1 MSKNNGRRADSL
13 NEALKRREAA
23 QEQHVHNEGEPLALD
38 DSERVKVLSPGRL
51 VAKRF
56 FRNKLA
62 IVGLA
67 ILIFMFV
74 FTFLFPLF
82 YPYSQTQIFY
92 KYGTMNTNYASA
104 TERTDFVSYALGE
117 AVNVP
122 STVKNS
128 INSYIIQM
136 QDGGL
141 DELQVTDAEGTM
153 YTVNRLADTIYTLS
167 ADDLT
172 GVAVYSASSVVAE
185 YDSIHES
192 FVYTVEEE
200 TIVPD
205 DLDDE
210 PEPADEAEEAGEGE
224 AEAEDESAQ
233 AAAEQAAFEAA
244 AAEAVAAGQD
254 SFTSGGMSYSV
265 NMVIKNRYEITRE
278 SSALIGLGDFEP
290 EAGMAAAVEAAIAAG
305 SANISWEGTPYRI
318 AENNGTYFLC
328 TIGEP
333 TEALVASTLVFNSY
347 DTSVQFDDG
356 FKAEALLSAGSDG
369 RFEHDGQSYSLDFDG
384 ETGAIFDASH
394 NEIASLSTF
403 VVRRYSGQDTLS
415 IDFKDATQEVIE
427 AMEEAGET
435 KGSFVFPIQQT
446 DDESNPVYDE
456 EGNPVLV
463 DTEITVERKTNEY
476 VLSCDQT
483 TYLIDIYAG
492 PSAEHWFGTDG
503 DGMDILARMMY
514 GGRISLMIGF
524 VVVIL
529 ETIIGVIMGG
539 MAGFFGRWVDTLIM
553 RLVDIFYCIPTYP
566 ILIIMGAL
574 FDALKMDPYVRL
586 VWMMVALGVLG
597 WAGIARLVRGQILSL
612 REQEFMIAQE
622 ATGMRSSRRIFRH
635 LVPNVMPQLIVNA
648 TMSLGSIIIT
658 EATLSFLGLGVK
670 HPLATWGNM
679 INSVTGSSESMLKYT
694 YIWVPVGLLIC
705 LTVVAFNFVG
715 DGLRDAFDPKMK
727 Q

>member
-1 MSKNNGRRADSL
+1 MANNERRSDSL

-23 QEQHVHNEGEPLALD
+23 GEQHVYHEGEPLALD
-38 DSERVKVLSPGRL
+38 DTQRVKVLSPGRL
-51 VAKRF
+51 VTKRF

-74 FTFLFPLF
+74 FAFIFPLF
-82 YPYSQTQIFY
+82 YPYTQTQIFY
-92 KYGTMNTNYASA
+92 KYGTLNSNYASA
-104 TERTDFVSYALGE
+104 TERTEYVSYSLGDDIS
-117 AVNVP
+117 VSN
-122 STVKNS
+122 TVKNS
-128 INSYIIQM
+128 MNSYIRDM
-136 QDGGL
+136 NAEGL
-141 DELQVTDAEGTM
+141 DEMQVTDSEGTM
-153 YTVNRLADTIYTLS
+153 YTVSKLTDNIYTLA
-167 ADDLT
+167 ADDLVEVARYS
-172 GVAVYSASSVVAE
+172 GVTLIASYDKIHQAFTYTDAE
-185 YDSIHES
+185 AFAAEAADG
-192 FVYTVEEE
+192 EEE
-200 TIVPD
+200 
-205 DLDDE
+205 
-210 PEPADEAEEAGEGE
+210 PAADGE
-224 AEAEDESAQ
+224 ESAETEAVSAQQ
-233 AAAEQAAFEAA
+233 ANFEAA
-244 AAEAVAAGQD
+244 AAAAIEAGEET
-254 SFTSGGMSYSV
+254 FTSDGVTYSV
-265 NMVIKNRYEITRE
+265 EMAVKNKYNITRE
-278 SSALIGLGDFEP
+278 SSVLLGIDGFAP
-290 EAGMAAAVEAAIAAG
+290 DQGMTAAVEAAIENG
-305 SANISWEGTPYRI
+305 QTNISYNGESYRI
-318 AENNGTYFLC
+318 AESGGAYYLC

-333 TEALVASTLVFNSY
+333 TDALVSSTLVFDSY
-347 DTSVQFDDG
+347 DTSVQYSDE
-356 FKAEALLSAGSDG
+356 FKAEALLAAGRDG
-369 RFEHDGQSYSLDFDG
+369 EFEYDGQTYTVSFDG
-384 ETGAIFDASH
+384 ESGGISDASGS
-394 NEIASLSTF
+394 EIVSLGTF
-403 VVRRYSGQDTLS
+403 VVRRYSGQDTLP
-415 IDFKDATQEVIE
+415 IDFKEATQDVIAQME
-427 AMEEAGET
+427 ADGVT
-435 KGSFVFPIQQT
+435 KTTFVHAIPQT
-446 DDESNPVYDE
+446 DEESSPVYDE

-463 DTEITVERKTNEY
+463 DTEITVERKTSEY

-524 VVVIL
+524 VVVFL
-529 ETIIGVIMGG
+529 ETLIGVILGG
-539 MAGFFGRWVDTLIM
+539 LAGFFGRWVDTLIM

-586 VWMMVALGVLG
+586 VWMMAALGLLG

-612 REQEFMIAQE
+612 REQEFMIAEE
-622 ATGMRSSRRIFRH
+622 ATGIRSSRRIFRH

-648 TMSLGSIIIT
+648 TMSLGSVIIT

>member
-1 MSKNNGRRADSL
+1 MAKNERRSDSL
-13 NEALKRREAA
+13 NEALKHREASSA
-23 QEQHVHNEGEPLALD
+23 QHVHHEGEPLALD
-38 DSERVKVLSPGRL
+38 DTQRVKVLSPGRL

-74 FTFLFPLF
+74 FAFICPLF
-82 YPYSQTQIFY
+82 YPYTQTQIFY
-92 KYGTMNTNYASA
+92 KYGTMNANYASA
-104 TERTDFVSYALGE
+104 TERTEFVSYSLGDDIS
-117 AVNVP
+117 VP
-122 STVKNS
+122 NTVKNS
-128 INSYIIQM
+128 MNSYIRDM
-136 QDGGL
+136 NAEGL
-141 DELQVTDAEGTM
+141 TEMQVTDSEGTM
-153 YTVNRLADTIYTLS
+153 YTVTKLSDTIYTLS
-167 ADDLT
+167 ADDLVEVARYS
-172 GVAVYSASSVVAE
+172 GVTLIASYDKIHQSFTYTDTEAFAAE
-185 YDSIHES
+185 A
-192 FVYTVEEE
+192 
-200 TIVPD
+200 PD
-205 DLDDE
+205 G
-210 PEPADEAEEAGEGE
+210 EEAGD
-224 AEAEDESAQ
+224 AETNAVSAQ
-233 AAAEQAAFEAA
+233 QADFEAA
-244 AAEAVAAGQD
+244 AAAAVEAGEET
-254 SFTSGGMSYSV
+254 FTSDGVTYSV
-265 NMVIKNRYEITRE
+265 KMEIKNKYNITRE
-278 SSALIGLGDFEP
+278 SSVLLGIDGFEP
-290 EAGMAAAVEAAIAAG
+290 DQGLTAAVETAIANG
-305 SANISWEGTPYRI
+305 ESNVSYSGESYRI
-318 AENNGTYFLC
+318 AESNGAYYLC

-333 TEALVASTLVFNSY
+333 APALVSSTLVFNSY
-347 DTSVQFDDG
+347 DTAVQYSDE
-356 FKAEALLSAGSDG
+356 FKAEALLAAGNDG
-369 RFEHDGQSYSLDFDG
+369 EFEYDGQTYRVEFDG
-384 ETGAIFDASH
+384 DSGEIFDSTGS
-394 NEIASLSTF
+394 EIVSLGTF
-403 VVRRYSGQDTLS
+403 VVRRYSGQDTLPL
-415 IDFKDATQEVIE
+415 DFKEAAEEVITQME
-427 AMEEAGET
+427 ADGVT
-435 KGSFVFPIQQT
+435 KTTFVHAIPQT
-446 DDESNPVYDE
+446 DDESNVVYDE

-463 DTEITVERKTNEY
+463 DTEITVERKTSEY

-483 TYLIDIYAG
+483 TYLIDIYAS

-524 VVVIL
+524 VVVFL
-529 ETIIGVIMGG
+529 ETLIGVILGG
-539 MAGFFGRWVDTLIM
+539 LAGFFGRWVDTVIM

-586 VWMMVALGVLG
+586 VWMMVALGLLG

-612 REQEFMIAQE
+612 REQEFMIAEE
-622 ATGMRSSRRIFRH
+622 ATGIRSSRRIFKH

-648 TMSLGSIIIT
+648 TMSLGSVIIT

>member
-1 MSKNNGRRADSL
+1 MANNERRSDSL

-23 QEQHVHNEGEPLALD
+23 GEQHVYHEGEPLALD
-38 DSERVKVLSPGRL
+38 DTQRVKVLSPGRL
-51 VAKRF
+51 VTKRF

-74 FTFLFPLF
+74 FAFIFPLF
-82 YPYSQTQIFY
+82 YPYTQTQIFY
-92 KYGTMNTNYASA
+92 KYGTLNSNYASA
-104 TERTDFVSYALGE
+104 TERTEYVSYSLGDDIS
-117 AVNVP
+117 VSN
-122 STVKNS
+122 TVKNS
-128 INSYIIQM
+128 MNSYIRDM
-136 QDGGL
+136 NAEGL
-141 DELQVTDAEGTM
+141 DEMQVTDSEGTM
-153 YTVNRLADTIYTLS
+153 YTVSKLTDNIYTLA
-167 ADDLT
+167 ADDLVEVARYS
-172 GVAVYSASSVVAE
+172 GVTLIASYDKIHQAFTYTDAE
-185 YDSIHES
+185 AFAAEAADG
-192 FVYTVEEE
+192 EEE
-200 TIVPD
+200 
-205 DLDDE
+205 
-210 PEPADEAEEAGEGE
+210 PAADGE
-224 AEAEDESAQ
+224 ESAETEAVSAQQ
-233 AAAEQAAFEAA
+233 ANFEAA
-244 AAEAVAAGQD
+244 AAAAIEAGEET
-254 SFTSGGMSYSV
+254 FTSDGVTYSV
-265 NMVIKNRYEITRE
+265 EMAVKNKYNITRE
-278 SSALIGLGDFEP
+278 SSVLLGIDGFAP
-290 EAGMAAAVEAAIAAG
+290 DQGMTAAVEAAIENG
-305 SANISWEGTPYRI
+305 ETNISYNGESYRI
-318 AENNGTYFLC
+318 AESGGAYYLC

-333 TEALVASTLVFNSY
+333 TDALVSSTLVFDSY
-347 DTSVQFDDG
+347 DTSVQYSDE
-356 FKAEALLSAGSDG
+356 FKAEALLAAGRDG
-369 RFEHDGQSYSLDFDG
+369 EFEYDGQTYTVSFDG
-384 ETGAIFDASH
+384 ESGGISDAAG
-394 NEIASLSTF
+394 NEIVSLGTF
-403 VVRRYSGQDTLS
+403 VVRRYSGQDTLP
-415 IDFKDATQEVIE
+415 IDFKEATQDVIAQME
-427 AMEEAGET
+427 ADGVT
-435 KGSFVFPIQQT
+435 KTTFVHAIPQT
-446 DDESNPVYDE
+446 DEESSPVYDE

-463 DTEITVERKTNEY
+463 DTEITVERKTSEY

-524 VVVIL
+524 VVVFL
-529 ETIIGVIMGG
+529 ETLIGVILGG
-539 MAGFFGRWVDTLIM
+539 LAGFFGRWVDTLIM

-586 VWMMVALGVLG
+586 VWMMAALGLLG

-612 REQEFMIAQE
+612 REQEFMIAEE
-622 ATGMRSSRRIFRH
+622 ATGIRSSRRIFRH

-648 TMSLGSIIIT
+648 TMSLGSVIIT

>member
-1 MSKNNGRRADSL
+1 MAKNERRSDSL
-13 NEALKRREAA
+13 NEALKRREASNA
-23 QEQHVHNEGEPLALD
+23 QHVHHEGEPLALD
-38 DSERVKVLSPGRL
+38 DTQRVKVLSPGRL

-74 FTFLFPLF
+74 FAFICPLF
-82 YPYSQTQIFY
+82 YPYTQTQIFY
-92 KYGTMNTNYASA
+92 KYGTMNANYASA
-104 TERTDFVSYALGE
+104 TERTEFVSYSLGDDIS
-117 AVNVP
+117 VP
-122 STVKNS
+122 NTVKNS
-128 INSYIIQM
+128 MNSYIRDM
-136 QDGGL
+136 NAEGL
-141 DELQVTDAEGTM
+141 TEMQVTDSEGTM
-153 YTVNRLADTIYTLS
+153 YTVTKLSDTIYTLS
-167 ADDLT
+167 ADDLVEVARYS
-172 GVAVYSASSVVAE
+172 GVTLIASYDKIHQSFTYTDTEAFAAE
-185 YDSIHES
+185 A
-192 FVYTVEEE
+192 
-200 TIVPD
+200 PD
-205 DLDDE
+205 G
-210 PEPADEAEEAGEGE
+210 EEAGD
-224 AEAEDESAQ
+224 AETDAVSAQ
-233 AAAEQAAFEAA
+233 QADFEAA
-244 AAEAVAAGQD
+244 AAAAVEAGEET
-254 SFTSGGMSYSV
+254 FTSDGVTYSV
-265 NMVIKNRYEITRE
+265 KMEIKNKYNITRE
-278 SSALIGLGDFEP
+278 SSVLLGIDGFEP
-290 EAGMAAAVEAAIAAG
+290 DQGLTAAVETAIANG
-305 SANISWEGTPYRI
+305 ESNVSYSGESYRI
-318 AENNGTYFLC
+318 AESNGAYYLC

-333 TEALVASTLVFNSY
+333 APALVSSTLVFNSY
-347 DTSVQFDDG
+347 DTAVQYSDE
-356 FKAEALLSAGSDG
+356 FKAEALLAAGNDG
-369 RFEHDGQSYSLDFDG
+369 EFEYDGQTYRVEFDG
-384 ETGAIFDASH
+384 DSGEIFDSTGS
-394 NEIASLSTF
+394 EIVSLGTF
-403 VVRRYSGQDTLS
+403 VVRRYSGQDTLPL
-415 IDFKDATQEVIE
+415 DFKEAAEEVITQME
-427 AMEEAGET
+427 ADGVT
-435 KGSFVFPIQQT
+435 KTTFVHAIPQT
-446 DDESNPVYDE
+446 DDESNVVYDE

-463 DTEITVERKTNEY
+463 DTEITVERKTSEY

-483 TYLIDIYAG
+483 TYLIDIYAS

-524 VVVIL
+524 VVVFL
-529 ETIIGVIMGG
+529 ETLIGVILGG
-539 MAGFFGRWVDTLIM
+539 LAGFFGRWVDTVIM

-586 VWMMVALGVLG
+586 VWMMVALGLLG

-612 REQEFMIAQE
+612 REQEFMIAEE
-622 ATGMRSSRRIFRH
+622 ATGIRSSRRIFKH

-648 TMSLGSIIIT
+648 TMSLGSVIIT

>member
-1 MSKNNGRRADSL
+1 MAKNERRSDSL
-13 NEALKRREAA
+13 NEALKRREASSA
-23 QEQHVHNEGEPLALD
+23 QHVHHEGEPLALD
-38 DSERVKVLSPGRL
+38 DTQRVKVLSPGRL

-74 FTFLFPLF
+74 FAFICPLF
-82 YPYSQTQIFY
+82 YPYTQTQIFY
-92 KYGTMNTNYASA
+92 KYGTMNANYASA
-104 TERTDFVSYALGE
+104 TERTEFVSYSLGDDIS
-117 AVNVP
+117 VP
-122 STVKNS
+122 NTVKNS
-128 INSYIIQM
+128 MNSYIRDM
-136 QDGGL
+136 NAEGL
-141 DELQVTDAEGTM
+141 TEMQVTDSEGTM
-153 YTVNRLADTIYTLS
+153 YTVTKLSDTIYTLS
-167 ADDLT
+167 ADDLVEVARYS
-172 GVAVYSASSVVAE
+172 GVTLIASYDKIHQSFTYTDTEAFAAE
-185 YDSIHES
+185 A
-192 FVYTVEEE
+192 
-200 TIVPD
+200 PD
-205 DLDDE
+205 G
-210 PEPADEAEEAGEGE
+210 EEAGD
-224 AEAEDESAQ
+224 AETDAVSAQ
-233 AAAEQAAFEAA
+233 QADFEAA
-244 AAEAVAAGQD
+244 AAAAVEAGEEA
-254 SFTSGGMSYSV
+254 FTSDGVTYSV
-265 NMVIKNRYEITRE
+265 KMEIKNKYNITRE
-278 SSALIGLGDFEP
+278 SSVLLGIDGFEP
-290 EAGMAAAVEAAIAAG
+290 DQGLTAAVETAIANG
-305 SANISWEGTPYRI
+305 ESNVSYSGESYRI
-318 AENNGTYFLC
+318 AESNGAYYLC

-333 TEALVASTLVFNSY
+333 APALVSSTLVFNSY
-347 DTSVQFDDG
+347 DTAVQYSDE
-356 FKAEALLSAGSDG
+356 FKAEALLAAGNDG
-369 RFEHDGQSYSLDFDG
+369 EFEYDGQTYRVEFDG
-384 ETGAIFDASH
+384 DSGEIFDSTGS
-394 NEIASLSTF
+394 EIVSLGTF
-403 VVRRYSGQDTLS
+403 VVRRYSGQDTLPL
-415 IDFKDATQEVIE
+415 DFKEAAEEVITQME
-427 AMEEAGET
+427 ADGVT
-435 KGSFVFPIQQT
+435 KTTFVHAIPQT
-446 DDESNPVYDE
+446 DDESNVVYDE

-463 DTEITVERKTNEY
+463 DTEITVERKTSEY

-483 TYLIDIYAG
+483 TYLIDIYAS

-524 VVVIL
+524 VVVFL
-529 ETIIGVIMGG
+529 ETLIGVILGG
-539 MAGFFGRWVDTLIM
+539 LAGFFGRWVDTVIM

-586 VWMMVALGVLG
+586 VWMMVALGLLG

-612 REQEFMIAQE
+612 REQEFMIAEE
-622 ATGMRSSRRIFRH
+622 ATGIRSSRRIFKH

-648 TMSLGSIIIT
+648 TMSLGSVIIT

>member
-1 MSKNNGRRADSL
+1 M
-13 NEALKRREAA
+13 
-23 QEQHVHNEGEPLALD
+23 
-38 DSERVKVLSPGRL
+38 LSPGRL

-74 FTFLFPLF
+74 FAFICPLF
-82 YPYSQTQIFY
+82 YPYTQTQIFY
-92 KYGTMNTNYASA
+92 KYGTMNANYASA
-104 TERTDFVSYALGE
+104 TERTEFVSYSLGDDIS
-117 AVNVP
+117 VP
-122 STVKNS
+122 NTVKNS
-128 INSYIIQM
+128 MNSYIRDM
-136 QDGGL
+136 NAEGL
-141 DELQVTDAEGTM
+141 TEMQVTDSEGTM
-153 YTVNRLADTIYTLS
+153 YTVTKLSDTIYTLS
-167 ADDLT
+167 ADDLVEVARYS
-172 GVAVYSASSVVAE
+172 GVTLIASYDKIHQSFTYTDTEAFAAE
-185 YDSIHES
+185 A
-192 FVYTVEEE
+192 
-200 TIVPD
+200 PD
-205 DLDDE
+205 G
-210 PEPADEAEEAGEGE
+210 EEAGD
-224 AEAEDESAQ
+224 AETDAVSAQ
-233 AAAEQAAFEAA
+233 QADFEAA
-244 AAEAVAAGQD
+244 AAAAVEAGEET
-254 SFTSGGMSYSV
+254 FTSDGVTYSV
-265 NMVIKNRYEITRE
+265 KMEIKNKYNITRE
-278 SSALIGLGDFEP
+278 SSVLLGIDGFEP
-290 EAGMAAAVEAAIAAG
+290 DQGLTAAVETAIANG
-305 SANISWEGTPYRI
+305 ESNVSYSGESYRI
-318 AENNGTYFLC
+318 AESNGAYYLC

-333 TEALVASTLVFNSY
+333 APALVSSTLVFNSY
-347 DTSVQFDDG
+347 DTAVQYSDE
-356 FKAEALLSAGSDG
+356 FKAEALLAAGNDG
-369 RFEHDGQSYSLDFDG
+369 EFEYDGQTYRVEFDG
-384 ETGAIFDASH
+384 DSGEIFDSTGS
-394 NEIASLSTF
+394 EIVSLGTF
-403 VVRRYSGQDTLS
+403 VVRRYSGQDTLPL
-415 IDFKDATQEVIE
+415 DFKEAAEEVITQME
-427 AMEEAGET
+427 ADGVT
-435 KGSFVFPIQQT
+435 KTTFVHAIPQT
-446 DDESNPVYDE
+446 DDESNVVYDE

-463 DTEITVERKTNEY
+463 DTEITVERKTSEY

-483 TYLIDIYAG
+483 TYLIDIYAS

-524 VVVIL
+524 VVVFL
-529 ETIIGVIMGG
+529 ETLIGVILGG
-539 MAGFFGRWVDTLIM
+539 LAGFFGRWVDTVIM

-586 VWMMVALGVLG
+586 VWMMVALGLLG

-612 REQEFMIAQE
+612 REQEFMIAEE
-622 ATGMRSSRRIFRH
+622 ATGIRSSRRIFKH

-648 TMSLGSIIIT
+648 TMSLGSVIIT

>member
-1 MSKNNGRRADSL
+1 MANNERRSDSL

-23 QEQHVHNEGEPLALD
+23 GEQHVYHEGEPLALD
-38 DSERVKVLSPGRL
+38 DTQRVKVLSPGRL
-51 VAKRF
+51 VTKRF

-74 FTFLFPLF
+74 FAFIFPLF
-82 YPYSQTQIFY
+82 YPYTQTQIFY
-92 KYGTMNTNYASA
+92 KYGTLNSNYASA
-104 TERTDFVSYALGE
+104 TERTEYVSYSLGDDIS
-117 AVNVP
+117 VSN
-122 STVKNS
+122 TVKNS
-128 INSYIIQM
+128 MNSYIRDM
-136 QDGGL
+136 NAEGL
-141 DELQVTDAEGTM
+141 DEMQVTDSEGTM
-153 YTVNRLADTIYTLS
+153 YTVSKLTDNIYTLA
-167 ADDLT
+167 ADDLVEVARYS
-172 GVAVYSASSVVAE
+172 GVTLIASYDKIHQAFTYTDAE
-185 YDSIHES
+185 AFAAEAADG
-192 FVYTVEEE
+192 EEE
-200 TIVPD
+200 P
-205 DLDDE
+205 
-210 PEPADEAEEAGEGE
+210 
-224 AEAEDESAQ
+224 AEDGEESAETEAVSAQQ
-233 AAAEQAAFEAA
+233 ANFEAA
-244 AAEAVAAGQD
+244 AAAAIEAGEET
-254 SFTSGGMSYSV
+254 FTSDGVTYSV
-265 NMVIKNRYEITRE
+265 EMAVKNKYNITRE
-278 SSALIGLGDFEP
+278 SSVLLGIDGFAP
-290 EAGMAAAVEAAIAAG
+290 DQGMTAAVEAAIENG
-305 SANISWEGTPYRI
+305 ETNISYNGESYRI
-318 AENNGTYFLC
+318 AESGGAYYLC

-333 TEALVASTLVFNSY
+333 TDALVSSTLVFDSY
-347 DTSVQFDDG
+347 DTSVQYSDE
-356 FKAEALLSAGSDG
+356 FKAEALLAAGRDG
-369 RFEHDGQSYSLDFDG
+369 EFEYDGQTYTVSFDG
-384 ETGAIFDASH
+384 ESGGISDAAG
-394 NEIASLSTF
+394 NEIVSLGTF
-403 VVRRYSGQDTLS
+403 VVRRYSGQDTLP
-415 IDFKDATQEVIE
+415 IDFKEATQDVIAQME
-427 AMEEAGET
+427 ADGVT
-435 KGSFVFPIQQT
+435 KTTFVHAIPQT
-446 DDESNPVYDE
+446 DEESSPVYDE

-463 DTEITVERKTNEY
+463 DTEITVERKTSEY

-524 VVVIL
+524 VVVFL
-529 ETIIGVIMGG
+529 ETLIGVILGG
-539 MAGFFGRWVDTLIM
+539 LAGFFGRWVDTLIM

-586 VWMMVALGVLG
+586 VWMMVALGLLG

-612 REQEFMIAQE
+612 REQEFMIAEE
-622 ATGMRSSRRIFRH
+622 ATGIRSSRRIFRH

-648 TMSLGSIIIT
+648 TMSLGSVIIT

>member
-1 MSKNNGRRADSL
+1 MAKNERRSDSL
-13 NEALKRREAA
+13 NEALKRREASST
-23 QEQHVHNEGEPLALD
+23 QHVHHEGEPLALD
-38 DSERVKVLSPGRL
+38 DTQRVKVLSPGRL

-74 FTFLFPLF
+74 FAFICPLF
-82 YPYSQTQIFY
+82 YPYTQTQIFY
-92 KYGTMNTNYASA
+92 KYGTMNANYASA
-104 TERTDFVSYALGE
+104 TERTEFVSYSLGDDIS
-117 AVNVP
+117 VP
-122 STVKNS
+122 NTVKNS
-128 INSYIIQM
+128 MNSYIRDM
-136 QDGGL
+136 NAEGL
-141 DELQVTDAEGTM
+141 TEMQVTDSEGTM
-153 YTVNRLADTIYTLS
+153 YTVTKLSDTIYTLS
-167 ADDLT
+167 ADDLVEVARYS
-172 GVAVYSASSVVAE
+172 GVTLIASYDKIHQSFTYTDTEAFAAE
-185 YDSIHES
+185 A
-192 FVYTVEEE
+192 
-200 TIVPD
+200 PD
-205 DLDDE
+205 G
-210 PEPADEAEEAGEGE
+210 EEAGD
-224 AEAEDESAQ
+224 AETDAVSAQ
-233 AAAEQAAFEAA
+233 QADFEAA
-244 AAEAVAAGQD
+244 AAAAVEAGEET
-254 SFTSGGMSYSV
+254 FTSDGVTYSV
-265 NMVIKNRYEITRE
+265 KMEIKNKYNITRE
-278 SSALIGLGDFEP
+278 SSVLLGIDGFEP
-290 EAGMAAAVEAAIAAG
+290 DQGLTAAVETAIANG
-305 SANISWEGTPYRI
+305 ESNVSYSGESYRI
-318 AENNGTYFLC
+318 AESNGAYYLC

-333 TEALVASTLVFNSY
+333 APALVSSTLVFNSY
-347 DTSVQFDDG
+347 DTAVQYSDE
-356 FKAEALLSAGSDG
+356 FKAEALLAAGNDG
-369 RFEHDGQSYSLDFDG
+369 EFEYDGQTYRVEFDG
-384 ETGAIFDASH
+384 DSGEIFDSTGS
-394 NEIASLSTF
+394 EIVSLGTF
-403 VVRRYSGQDTLS
+403 VVRRYSGQDTLPL
-415 IDFKDATQEVIE
+415 DFKEAAEEVITQME
-427 AMEEAGET
+427 ADGVT
-435 KGSFVFPIQQT
+435 KTTFVHAIPQT
-446 DDESNPVYDE
+446 DDESNVVYDE

-463 DTEITVERKTNEY
+463 DTEITVERKTSEY

-483 TYLIDIYAG
+483 TYLIDIYAS

-524 VVVIL
+524 VVVFL
-529 ETIIGVIMGG
+529 ETLIGVILGG
-539 MAGFFGRWVDTLIM
+539 LAGFFGRWVDTVIM

-586 VWMMVALGVLG
+586 VWMMVALGLLG

-612 REQEFMIAQE
+612 REQEFMIAEE
-622 ATGMRSSRRIFRH
+622 ATGIRSSRRIFKH

-648 TMSLGSIIIT
+648 TMSLGSVIIT

>member
-1 MSKNNGRRADSL
+1 MAKNERRSDSL
-13 NEALKRREAA
+13 NEALKRREASGA
-23 QEQHVHNEGEPLALD
+23 QHVHHEGEPLALD
-38 DSERVKVLSPGRL
+38 DTQRVKVLSPGRL

-74 FTFLFPLF
+74 FAFICPLF
-82 YPYSQTQIFY
+82 YPYTQTQIFY
-92 KYGTMNTNYASA
+92 KYGTMNANYASA
-104 TERTDFVSYALGE
+104 TERTEFVSYSLGDDIS
-117 AVNVP
+117 VP
-122 STVKNS
+122 NTVKNS
-128 INSYIIQM
+128 MNSYIRDM
-136 QDGGL
+136 NAEGL
-141 DELQVTDAEGTM
+141 TEMQVTDSEGTM
-153 YTVNRLADTIYTLS
+153 YTVTKLSDTIYTLS
-167 ADDLT
+167 ADDLVEVARYS
-172 GVAVYSASSVVAE
+172 GVTLIASYDKIHQSFTYTDTEAFAAE
-185 YDSIHES
+185 A
-192 FVYTVEEE
+192 
-200 TIVPD
+200 PD
-205 DLDDE
+205 G
-210 PEPADEAEEAGEGE
+210 EEAGD
-224 AEAEDESAQ
+224 AETDDVSAQ
-233 AAAEQAAFEAA
+233 QADFAA
-244 AAEAVAAGQD
+244 AAVEAGEET
-254 SFTSGGMSYSV
+254 FTSDGVTYSV
-265 NMVIKNRYEITRE
+265 KMEIKNKYNITRE
-278 SSALIGLGDFEP
+278 SSVLLGIDGFEP
-290 EAGMAAAVEAAIAAG
+290 DQGMTAAVEAAIANG
-305 SANISWEGTPYRI
+305 ESNVNYSGESYRI
-318 AENNGTYFLC
+318 AESDGAYYLC

-333 TEALVASTLVFNSY
+333 APALVSSTLVFNAY
-347 DTSVQFDDG
+347 DTAVQYSDE
-356 FKAEALLSAGSDG
+356 FKAEALLAAGNDG
-369 RFEHDGQSYSLDFDG
+369 EFEYDGQTYRVEFDG
-384 ETGAIFDASH
+384 DSGEIFDSTGS
-394 NEIASLSTF
+394 EIVSLGTF
-403 VVRRYSGQDTLS
+403 VVRRYSGQDPLPL
-415 IDFKDATQEVIE
+415 DFKEAAEEVITQME
-427 AMEEAGET
+427 ADGVT
-435 KGSFVFPIQQT
+435 KTTFVHAIPQT
-446 DDESNPVYDE
+446 DDESNVVYDE

-463 DTEITVERKTNEY
+463 DTEITVERKTSEY

-524 VVVIL
+524 VVVFL
-529 ETIIGVIMGG
+529 ETLIGVILGG
-539 MAGFFGRWVDTLIM
+539 LAGFFGRWVDTIIM

-586 VWMMVALGVLG
+586 IWMMVALGLLG

-612 REQEFMIAQE
+612 REQEFMIAEE
-622 ATGMRSSRRIFRH
+622 ATGIRSSRRIFRH

-648 TMSLGSIIIT
+648 TMSLGSVIIT

>member
-1 MSKNNGRRADSL
+1 MAKNERRSDSL
-13 NEALKRREAA
+13 NEALKRREASSA
-23 QEQHVHNEGEPLALD
+23 QHVHHEGEPLALD
-38 DSERVKVLSPGRL
+38 DTQRVKVLSPGRL

-74 FTFLFPLF
+74 FAFICPLF
-82 YPYSQTQIFY
+82 YPYTQTQIFY
-92 KYGTMNTNYASA
+92 KYGTMNANYASA
-104 TERTDFVSYALGE
+104 TERTEFVSYSLGDDIS
-117 AVNVP
+117 VP
-122 STVKNS
+122 NTVKNS
-128 INSYIIQM
+128 MNSYIRDM
-136 QDGGL
+136 NAEGL
-141 DELQVTDAEGTM
+141 TEMQVTDSEGTM
-153 YTVNRLADTIYTLS
+153 YTVTKLSDTIYTLS
-167 ADDLT
+167 ADDLVEVARYS
-172 GVAVYSASSVVAE
+172 GVTLIASYDKIHQSFTYTDTEAFAAE
-185 YDSIHES
+185 A
-192 FVYTVEEE
+192 
-200 TIVPD
+200 PD
-205 DLDDE
+205 G
-210 PEPADEAEEAGEGE
+210 EEAGD
-224 AEAEDESAQ
+224 AETDAVSAQ
-233 AAAEQAAFEAA
+233 QADFEAA
-244 AAEAVAAGQD
+244 AAAAVEAGEET
-254 SFTSGGMSYSV
+254 FTSDGVTYSV
-265 NMVIKNRYEITRE
+265 KMEIKNKYNITRE
-278 SSALIGLGDFEP
+278 SSVLLGIDGFEP
-290 EAGMAAAVEAAIAAG
+290 DQGLTAAVETAISNG
-305 SANISWEGTPYRI
+305 ESNVSYSGESYRI
-318 AENNGTYFLC
+318 AESNGAYYLC

-333 TEALVASTLVFNSY
+333 APALVSSTLVFNSY
-347 DTSVQFDDG
+347 DTAVQYSDE
-356 FKAEALLSAGSDG
+356 FKAEALLAAGNDG
-369 RFEHDGQSYSLDFDG
+369 EFEYDGQTYRVEFDG
-384 ETGAIFDASH
+384 DSGEIFDSTGS
-394 NEIASLSTF
+394 EIVSLGTF
-403 VVRRYSGQDTLS
+403 VVRRYSGQDTLPL
-415 IDFKDATQEVIE
+415 DFKEAAEEVITQME
-427 AMEEAGET
+427 ADGVT
-435 KGSFVFPIQQT
+435 KTTFVHAIPQT
-446 DDESNPVYDE
+446 DDESNVVYDE

-463 DTEITVERKTNEY
+463 DTEITVERKTSEY

-483 TYLIDIYAG
+483 TYLIDIYAS

-524 VVVIL
+524 VVVFL
-529 ETIIGVIMGG
+529 ETLIGVILGG
-539 MAGFFGRWVDTLIM
+539 LAGFFGRWVDTVIM

-586 VWMMVALGVLG
+586 VWMMVALGLLG

-612 REQEFMIAQE
+612 REQEFMIAEE
-622 ATGMRSSRRIFRH
+622 ATGIRSSRRIFKH

-648 TMSLGSIIIT
+648 TMSLGSVIIT

>member
-1 MSKNNGRRADSL
+1 MANNERRSDSL

-23 QEQHVHNEGEPLALD
+23 GEQHVYHEGEPLALD
-38 DSERVKVLSPGRL
+38 DTQRVKVLSPGRL
-51 VAKRF
+51 VTKRF

-74 FTFLFPLF
+74 FAFIFPLF
-82 YPYSQTQIFY
+82 YPYTQTQIFY
-92 KYGTMNTNYASA
+92 KYGTLNSNYASA
-104 TERTDFVSYALGE
+104 TERTEYVSYSLGDDISIS
-117 AVNVP
+117 N
-122 STVKNS
+122 TVKNS
-128 INSYIIQM
+128 MNSYIRDM
-136 QDGGL
+136 NAEGL
-141 DELQVTDAEGTM
+141 DEMQVTDSEGTM
-153 YTVNRLADTIYTLS
+153 YTVTKLTDNIYTLA
-167 ADDLT
+167 ADDLVEVARYS
-172 GVAVYSASSVVAE
+172 GVTLIASYDKIHQAFTYTDAE
-185 YDSIHES
+185 AFAAEAADG
-192 FVYTVEEE
+192 EEE
-200 TIVPD
+200 
-205 DLDDE
+205 
-210 PEPADEAEEAGEGE
+210 PAADGEEGAETDAV
-224 AEAEDESAQ
+224 SAQ
-233 AAAEQAAFEAA
+233 QANFEAA
-244 AAEAVAAGQD
+244 AAAAIEAGEET
-254 SFTSGGMSYSV
+254 FTSDGVTYSV
-265 NMVIKNRYEITRE
+265 EMAVKNKYNITRE
-278 SSALIGLGDFEP
+278 SSVLLGIDGFAP
-290 EAGMAAAVEAAIAAG
+290 DQGMTAAVEAAIENG
-305 SANISWEGTPYRI
+305 ETNISYNGESYRI
-318 AENNGTYFLC
+318 AESGGAYYLC

-333 TEALVASTLVFNSY
+333 TDALVSSTLVFDSY
-347 DTSVQFDDG
+347 DTSVQYSDE
-356 FKAEALLSAGSDG
+356 FKAEALLAAGRDG
-369 RFEHDGQSYSLDFDG
+369 EFEYDGQTYTVSFDG
-384 ETGAIFDASH
+384 ESGGISDAAG
-394 NEIASLSTF
+394 NEIVSLGTF
-403 VVRRYSGQDTLS
+403 VVRRYSGQDTLP
-415 IDFKDATQEVIE
+415 IDFKEATQDVIAQME
-427 AMEEAGET
+427 ADGVT
-435 KGSFVFPIQQT
+435 KTTFVHAIPQT
-446 DDESNPVYDE
+446 DEESSPVYDE

-463 DTEITVERKTNEY
+463 DTEITVERKTSEY

-524 VVVIL
+524 VVVFL
-529 ETIIGVIMGG
+529 ETLIGVILGG
-539 MAGFFGRWVDTLIM
+539 LAGFFGRWVDTLIM

-586 VWMMVALGVLG
+586 VWMMAALGLLG

-612 REQEFMIAQE
+612 REQEFMIAEE
-622 ATGMRSSRRIFRH
+622 ATGIRSSRRIFRH

-648 TMSLGSIIIT
+648 TMSLGSVIIT

>member
-1 MSKNNGRRADSL
+1 MANNERRSDSL

-23 QEQHVHNEGEPLALD
+23 GEQHVYHEGEPLALD
-38 DSERVKVLSPGRL
+38 DTQRVKVLSPGRL
-51 VAKRF
+51 VTKRF

-74 FTFLFPLF
+74 FAFIFPLF
-82 YPYSQTQIFY
+82 YPYTQTQIFY
-92 KYGTMNTNYASA
+92 KYGTLNSNYASA
-104 TERTDFVSYALGE
+104 TERTEYVSYSLGDDIS
-117 AVNVP
+117 VSN
-122 STVKNS
+122 TVKNS
-128 INSYIIQM
+128 MNSYIRDM
-136 QDGGL
+136 NAEGL
-141 DELQVTDAEGTM
+141 DEMQVTDSEGTM
-153 YTVNRLADTIYTLS
+153 YTVSKLTDNIYTLA
-167 ADDLT
+167 ADDLVEVARYS
-172 GVAVYSASSVVAE
+172 GVTLIASYDKIHQAFTYTDAE
-185 YDSIHES
+185 AFAAEAADG
-192 FVYTVEEE
+192 EEE
-200 TIVPD
+200 
-205 DLDDE
+205 
-210 PEPADEAEEAGEGE
+210 PAADGE
-224 AEAEDESAQ
+224 ESAETEAVSAQQ
-233 AAAEQAAFEAA
+233 ANFEAA
-244 AAEAVAAGQD
+244 AAAAIEAGEET
-254 SFTSGGMSYSV
+254 FTSDGVTYSV
-265 NMVIKNRYEITRE
+265 EMAVKNKYNITRE
-278 SSALIGLGDFEP
+278 SSVLLGIDGFAP
-290 EAGMAAAVEAAIAAG
+290 DQGMTAAVEAAIENG
-305 SANISWEGTPYRI
+305 ETNISYNGESYRI
-318 AENNGTYFLC
+318 AESGGAYYLC

-333 TEALVASTLVFNSY
+333 TDALVSSTLVFDSY
-347 DTSVQFDDG
+347 DTSVQYSDE
-356 FKAEALLSAGSDG
+356 FKAEALLAAGRDG
-369 RFEHDGQSYSLDFDG
+369 EFEYDGQTYTVSFDG
-384 ETGAIFDASH
+384 ESGGISDAAG
-394 NEIASLSTF
+394 NEIVSLGTF
-403 VVRRYSGQDTLS
+403 VVRSYSGQDTLP
-415 IDFKDATQEVIE
+415 IDFKEATQDVIAQME
-427 AMEEAGET
+427 ADGVT
-435 KGSFVFPIQQT
+435 KTTFVHAIPQT
-446 DDESNPVYDE
+446 DEESSPVYDE

-463 DTEITVERKTNEY
+463 DTEITVERKTSEY

-524 VVVIL
+524 VVVFL
-529 ETIIGVIMGG
+529 ETLIGVILGG
-539 MAGFFGRWVDTLIM
+539 LAGFFGRWVDTLIM

-586 VWMMVALGVLG
+586 VWMMAALGLLG

-612 REQEFMIAQE
+612 REQEFMIAEE
-622 ATGMRSSRRIFRH
+622 ATGIRSSRRIFRH

-648 TMSLGSIIIT
+648 TMSLGSVIIT

-694 YIWVPVGLLIC
+694 YIWVPVGLRIC

>member
-1 MSKNNGRRADSL
+1 MAKNERRSDSL
-13 NEALKRREAA
+13 NEALKRREASSA
-23 QEQHVHNEGEPLALD
+23 QHVHHEGEPLALD
-38 DSERVKVLSPGRL
+38 DTQRVKVLSPGRL

-74 FTFLFPLF
+74 FAFICPLF
-82 YPYSQTQIFY
+82 YPSTQTQIFY
-92 KYGTMNTNYASA
+92 KYGTMNANYASA
-104 TERTDFVSYALGE
+104 TERTEFVSYSLGDDIS
-117 AVNVP
+117 VP
-122 STVKNS
+122 NTVKNS
-128 INSYIIQM
+128 MNSYIRDM
-136 QDGGL
+136 NAEGL
-141 DELQVTDAEGTM
+141 TEMQVTDSEGTM
-153 YTVNRLADTIYTLS
+153 YTVTKLSDTIYTLS
-167 ADDLT
+167 ADDLVEVARYS
-172 GVAVYSASSVVAE
+172 GVTLIASYDKIHQSFTYTDTEAFAAE
-185 YDSIHES
+185 A
-192 FVYTVEEE
+192 
-200 TIVPD
+200 PD
-205 DLDDE
+205 G
-210 PEPADEAEEAGEGE
+210 EEAGD
-224 AEAEDESAQ
+224 AETDAVSAQ
-233 AAAEQAAFEAA
+233 QADFEAA
-244 AAEAVAAGQD
+244 AAAAVEAGEET
-254 SFTSGGMSYSV
+254 FTSDGVTYSV
-265 NMVIKNRYEITRE
+265 KMEIKNKYNITRE
-278 SSALIGLGDFEP
+278 SSVLLGIDGFEP
-290 EAGMAAAVEAAIAAG
+290 DQGLTAAVETAIANG
-305 SANISWEGTPYRI
+305 ESNVSYSGESYRI
-318 AENNGTYFLC
+318 AESNGAYYLC

-333 TEALVASTLVFNSY
+333 APALVSSTLVFNSY
-347 DTSVQFDDG
+347 DTAVQYSDE
-356 FKAEALLSAGSDG
+356 FKAEALLAAGNDG
-369 RFEHDGQSYSLDFDG
+369 EFEYDGQTYRVEFDG
-384 ETGAIFDASH
+384 DSGEIFDSTGS
-394 NEIASLSTF
+394 EIVSLGTF
-403 VVRRYSGQDTLS
+403 VVRRYSGQDTLPL
-415 IDFKDATQEVIE
+415 DFKEAAEEVITQME
-427 AMEEAGET
+427 ADGVT
-435 KGSFVFPIQQT
+435 KTTFVHAIPQT
-446 DDESNPVYDE
+446 DDESNVVYDE

-463 DTEITVERKTNEY
+463 DTEITVERKTSEY

-483 TYLIDIYAG
+483 TYLIDIYAS

-524 VVVIL
+524 VVVFL
-529 ETIIGVIMGG
+529 ETLIGVILGG
-539 MAGFFGRWVDTLIM
+539 LAGFFGRWVDTVIM

-586 VWMMVALGVLG
+586 VWMMVALGLLG

-612 REQEFMIAQE
+612 REQEFMIAEE
-622 ATGMRSSRRIFRH
+622 ATGIRSSRRIFKH

-648 TMSLGSIIIT
+648 TMSLGSVIIT

>member
-1 MSKNNGRRADSL
+1 MAKNERRSDSL
-13 NEALKRREAA
+13 NEALKRREASSA
-23 QEQHVHNEGEPLALD
+23 QHVHHEGEPLALD
-38 DSERVKVLSPGRL
+38 DTQRVKVLSPGRL

-74 FTFLFPLF
+74 FAFICPLF
-82 YPYSQTQIFY
+82 YPYTQTQIFY
-92 KYGTMNTNYASA
+92 KYGTMNANYASA
-104 TERTDFVSYALGE
+104 TERTEFVSYSLGDDIS
-117 AVNVP
+117 VP
-122 STVKNS
+122 NTVKNS
-128 INSYIIQM
+128 MNSYIRDM
-136 QDGGL
+136 NAEGL
-141 DELQVTDAEGTM
+141 TEMQVTDSEGTM
-153 YTVNRLADTIYTLS
+153 YTVTKLSDTIYTLS
-167 ADDLT
+167 ADDLVEVARYS
-172 GVAVYSASSVVAE
+172 GVTLIASYDKIHQSFTYTDTEAFAAE
-185 YDSIHES
+185 A
-192 FVYTVEEE
+192 
-200 TIVPD
+200 PD
-205 DLDDE
+205 G
-210 PEPADEAEEAGEGE
+210 EEAGD
-224 AEAEDESAQ
+224 AETDAVSAQ
-233 AAAEQAAFEAA
+233 QADFEAA
-244 AAEAVAAGQD
+244 AAAAVEAGEET
-254 SFTSGGMSYSV
+254 FTSDGVTYSV
-265 NMVIKNRYEITRE
+265 KMEIKNKYNITRE
-278 SSALIGLGDFEP
+278 SSVLLGIDGFEP
-290 EAGMAAAVEAAIAAG
+290 DQGLTAAVETAIANG
-305 SANISWEGTPYRI
+305 ESNVSYSGESYRI
-318 AENNGTYFLC
+318 AESNGAYYLC

-333 TEALVASTLVFNSY
+333 APALVSSTLVFNSY
-347 DTSVQFDDG
+347 DTAVQYSDE
-356 FKAEALLSAGSDG
+356 FKAEALLADG
-369 RFEHDGQSYSLDFDG
+369 NDGEFEYDGQTYRVEFDG
-384 ETGAIFDASH
+384 DSGEIFDSTGS
-394 NEIASLSTF
+394 EIVSLGTF
-403 VVRRYSGQDTLS
+403 VVRRYSGQDTLPL
-415 IDFKDATQEVIE
+415 DFKEAAEEVITQME
-427 AMEEAGET
+427 ADGVT
-435 KGSFVFPIQQT
+435 KTTFVHAIPQT
-446 DDESNPVYDE
+446 DDESNVVYDE

-463 DTEITVERKTNEY
+463 DTEITVERKTSEY

-483 TYLIDIYAG
+483 TYLIDIYAS

-524 VVVIL
+524 VVVFL
-529 ETIIGVIMGG
+529 ETLIGVILGG
-539 MAGFFGRWVDTLIM
+539 LAGFFGRWVDTVIM

-586 VWMMVALGVLG
+586 VWMMVALGLLG

-612 REQEFMIAQE
+612 REQEFMIAEE
-622 ATGMRSSRRIFRH
+622 ATGIRSSRRIFKH

-648 TMSLGSIIIT
+648 TMSLGSVIIT

>member
-1 MSKNNGRRADSL
+1 MAKNERRSDSL
-13 NEALKRREAA
+13 NEALKRREASSA
-23 QEQHVHNEGEPLALD
+23 QHVHHEGEPLALD
-38 DSERVKVLSPGRL
+38 DTQRVKVLSPGRL

-74 FTFLFPLF
+74 FAFICPLF
-82 YPYSQTQIFY
+82 YPYTQTQIFY
-92 KYGTMNTNYASA
+92 KYGTMNANYASA
-104 TERTDFVSYALGE
+104 TERTEFVSYSLGDDIS
-117 AVNVP
+117 VP
-122 STVKNS
+122 NTVKNS
-128 INSYIIQM
+128 MNSYIRDM
-136 QDGGL
+136 NAEGL
-141 DELQVTDAEGTM
+141 TEMQVTDSEGTM
-153 YTVNRLADTIYTLS
+153 YTVTKLSDTIYSLS
-167 ADDLT
+167 ADDLVEVARYS
-172 GVAVYSASSVVAE
+172 GVTLIASYDKIHQSFTYTDTEAFAAE
-185 YDSIHES
+185 A
-192 FVYTVEEE
+192 
-200 TIVPD
+200 PD
-205 DLDDE
+205 G
-210 PEPADEAEEAGEGE
+210 EEAGD
-224 AEAEDESAQ
+224 AETDAVSAQ
-233 AAAEQAAFEAA
+233 QADFEAA
-244 AAEAVAAGQD
+244 AAAAVEAGEET
-254 SFTSGGMSYSV
+254 FTSDGVTYSV
-265 NMVIKNRYEITRE
+265 KMEIKNKYNITRE
-278 SSALIGLGDFEP
+278 SSVLLGIDGFEP
-290 EAGMAAAVEAAIAAG
+290 DQGLTAAVETAIANG
-305 SANISWEGTPYRI
+305 ESNVSYSGESYRI
-318 AENNGTYFLC
+318 AESNGAYYLC

-333 TEALVASTLVFNSY
+333 APARVSSTLVFNSY
-347 DTSVQFDDG
+347 DTAVQYSDE
-356 FKAEALLSAGSDG
+356 FKAEALLAAGNDG
-369 RFEHDGQSYSLDFDG
+369 EFEYDGQTYRVEFDG
-384 ETGAIFDASH
+384 DSGEIFDSTGS
-394 NEIASLSTF
+394 EIVSLGTF
-403 VVRRYSGQDTLS
+403 VVRRYSGQDTLPL
-415 IDFKDATQEVIE
+415 DFKEAAEEVITQME
-427 AMEEAGET
+427 ADGVT
-435 KGSFVFPIQQT
+435 KTTFVHAIPQT
-446 DDESNPVYDE
+446 DDESNVVYDE

-463 DTEITVERKTNEY
+463 DTEITVERKTSEY

-483 TYLIDIYAG
+483 TYLIDIYAS

-524 VVVIL
+524 VVVFL
-529 ETIIGVIMGG
+529 ETLIGVILGG
-539 MAGFFGRWVDTLIM
+539 LAGFFGRWVDTVIM

-586 VWMMVALGVLG
+586 VWMMVALGLLG

-612 REQEFMIAQE
+612 REQEFMIAEE
-622 ATGMRSSRRIFRH
+622 ATGIRSSRRIFKH

-648 TMSLGSIIIT
+648 TMSLGSVIIT

>member
-1 MSKNNGRRADSL
+1 MAKNERRSDSL
-13 NEALKRREAA
+13 NEALKRREASSA
-23 QEQHVHNEGEPLALD
+23 QHVHHEGEPLALD
-38 DSERVKVLSPGRL
+38 DTQRVKVLSPGRL

-74 FTFLFPLF
+74 FAFICPLF
-82 YPYSQTQIFY
+82 YPYTQTQIFY
-92 KYGTMNTNYASA
+92 KYGTMNANYASA
-104 TERTDFVSYALGE
+104 TERTEFVSYSLGDDIS
-117 AVNVP
+117 VP
-122 STVKNS
+122 NTVKNS
-128 INSYIIQM
+128 MNSYIRDM
-136 QDGGL
+136 NAEGL
-141 DELQVTDAEGTM
+141 TEMQVTDSEGTM
-153 YTVNRLADTIYTLS
+153 YTVTKLSDTIYTLS
-167 ADDLT
+167 ADDLVEVARYS
-172 GVAVYSASSVVAE
+172 GVTLIASYDKIHQSFTYTDTEAFAAE
-185 YDSIHES
+185 A
-192 FVYTVEEE
+192 
-200 TIVPD
+200 PD
-205 DLDDE
+205 G
-210 PEPADEAEEAGEGE
+210 EEAGD
-224 AEAEDESAQ
+224 AETDAVSAQ
-233 AAAEQAAFEAA
+233 QADFEAA
-244 AAEAVAAGQD
+244 AAAAVEAGEET
-254 SFTSGGMSYSV
+254 FTSDGVTYSV
-265 NMVIKNRYEITRE
+265 KMEIKNKYNITRE
-278 SSALIGLGDFEP
+278 SSVLLGIDGFEP
-290 EAGMAAAVEAAIAAG
+290 DQGLTAAVETAIANG
-305 SANISWEGTPYRI
+305 ESNVSDSGESYRI
-318 AENNGTYFLC
+318 AESNGAYYLC

-333 TEALVASTLVFNSY
+333 APALVSSTLVFNSY
-347 DTSVQFDDG
+347 DTAVQYSDE
-356 FKAEALLSAGSDG
+356 FKAEALLAAGNDG
-369 RFEHDGQSYSLDFDG
+369 EFEYDGQTYRVEFDG
-384 ETGAIFDASH
+384 DSGEIFDSTGS
-394 NEIASLSTF
+394 EIVSLGTF
-403 VVRRYSGQDTLS
+403 VVRRYSGQDTLPL
-415 IDFKDATQEVIE
+415 DFKEAAEEVITQME
-427 AMEEAGET
+427 ADGVT
-435 KGSFVFPIQQT
+435 KTTFVHAIPQT
-446 DDESNPVYDE
+446 DDESNVVYDE

-463 DTEITVERKTNEY
+463 DTEITVERKTSEY

-483 TYLIDIYAG
+483 TYLIDIYAS

-524 VVVIL
+524 VVVFL
-529 ETIIGVIMGG
+529 ETLIGVILGG
-539 MAGFFGRWVDTLIM
+539 LAGFFGRWVDTVIM

-586 VWMMVALGVLG
+586 VWMMVALGLLG

-612 REQEFMIAQE
+612 REQEFMIAEE
-622 ATGMRSSRRIFRH
+622 ATGIRSSRRIFKH

-648 TMSLGSIIIT
+648 TMSLGSVIIT

>member
-1 MSKNNGRRADSL
+1 MANNERRSDSL

-23 QEQHVHNEGEPLALD
+23 GEQHVYHEGEPLALD
-38 DSERVKVLSPGRL
+38 DTQRVKVLSPGRL
-51 VAKRF
+51 VTKRF

-74 FTFLFPLF
+74 FAFIFPLF
-82 YPYSQTQIFY
+82 YPYTQTQIFY
-92 KYGTMNTNYASA
+92 KYGTLNSNYASA
-104 TERTDFVSYALGE
+104 TERTEYVSYSLGDDIS
-117 AVNVP
+117 VSN
-122 STVKNS
+122 TVKNS
-128 INSYIIQM
+128 MNSYIRDM
-136 QDGGL
+136 NAEGL
-141 DELQVTDAEGTM
+141 DEMQVTDSEGTM
-153 YTVNRLADTIYTLS
+153 YTVSKLTDNIYTLA
-167 ADDLT
+167 ADDLVEVARYS
-172 GVAVYSASSVVAE
+172 GVTLIASYDKIHQAFTYTDAE
-185 YDSIHES
+185 AFAAEAADG
-192 FVYTVEEE
+192 EEE
-200 TIVPD
+200 
-205 DLDDE
+205 
-210 PEPADEAEEAGEGE
+210 PAADGE
-224 AEAEDESAQ
+224 ESAETEAVSAQQ
-233 AAAEQAAFEAA
+233 ANFEAA
-244 AAEAVAAGQD
+244 AAAAIEAGEET
-254 SFTSGGMSYSV
+254 FTSDGVTYSV
-265 NMVIKNRYEITRE
+265 EMTVKNKYSITRE
-278 SSALIGLGDFEP
+278 SSVLLGIDGFVPDQSMTAE
-290 EAGMAAAVEAAIAAG
+290 VEAAIENG
-305 SANISWEGTPYRI
+305 QTNISYNGESYRI
-318 AENNGTYFLC
+318 AESGGAYYLC

-333 TEALVASTLVFNSY
+333 TDALVSSTLVFDSY
-347 DTSVQFDDG
+347 DTSVQYSDE
-356 FKAEALLSAGSDG
+356 FKAEALLAAGRDG
-369 RFEHDGQSYSLDFDG
+369 EFEYDGQTYTVSFDG
-384 ETGAIFDASH
+384 ESGGISDAAG
-394 NEIASLSTF
+394 NEIVSLGTF
-403 VVRRYSGQDTLS
+403 VVRRYSGQDTLP
-415 IDFKDATQEVIE
+415 IDFKEATQDVIAQME
-427 AMEEAGET
+427 ADGVT
-435 KGSFVFPIQQT
+435 KTTFVHAIPQT
-446 DDESNPVYDE
+446 DEESSPVYDE

-463 DTEITVERKTNEY
+463 DTEITVERKTSEY

-524 VVVIL
+524 VVVFL
-529 ETIIGVIMGG
+529 ETLIGVILGG
-539 MAGFFGRWVDTLIM
+539 LAGFFGRWVDTLIM

-586 VWMMVALGVLG
+586 VWMMAALGLLG

-612 REQEFMIAQE
+612 REQEFMIAEE
-622 ATGMRSSRRIFRH
+622 ATGIRSSRRIFRH

-648 TMSLGSIIIT
+648 TMSLGSVIIT

>member
-1 MSKNNGRRADSL
+1 MAKYERRSDSL

-23 QEQHVHNEGEPLALD
+23 GEQHVYHEGEPLALD
-38 DSERVKVLSPGRL
+38 DTQRVKVLSPGRL

-74 FTFLFPLF
+74 FAFLCPLF
-82 YPYSQTQIFY
+82 YPYTQTQIFY
-92 KYGTMNTNYASA
+92 KYGTLNSNYASA
-104 TERTDFVSYALGE
+104 TERTEYVSYSLGDDIS
-117 AVNVP
+117 VSN
-122 STVKNS
+122 TVKNS
-128 INSYIIQM
+128 MNSYIRDM
-136 QDGGL
+136 NADGL
-141 DELQVTDAEGTM
+141 DQMQVTDSEGTM
-153 YTVNRLADTIYTLS
+153 YTVSKLTDNIYTLA
-167 ADDLT
+167 ADDLVEVARYS
-172 GVAVYSASSVVAE
+172 GVTLIASYDKIHQAFTYTDAE
-185 YDSIHES
+185 AFAAEVSD
-192 FVYTVEEE
+192 EEE
-200 TIVPD
+200 
-205 DLDDE
+205 DE
-210 PEPADEAEEAGEGE
+210 PVTDGEEPAETEAV
-224 AEAEDESAQ
+224 SAQ
-233 AAAEQAAFEAA
+233 QADFEAA
-244 AAEAVAAGQD
+244 AAAAVEAGEET
-254 SFTSGGMSYSV
+254 FTSDGVTYSV
-265 NMVIKNRYEITRE
+265 KMAVKNKYNITRE
-278 SSALIGLGDFEP
+278 SSVLLGIDGFVP
-290 EAGMAAAVEAAIAAG
+290 DQGMTATVETAIQNG
-305 SANISWEGTPYRI
+305 QTNISYNGESYRI
-318 AENNGTYFLC
+318 AESGGAYYLC

-333 TEALVASTLVFNSY
+333 TDALVSSTLVFDSY
-347 DTSVQFDDG
+347 DTSVQYSDE
-356 FKAEALLSAGSDG
+356 FKAEALLAAGRDG
-369 RFEHDGQSYSLDFDG
+369 EFEYDGQTYTVSFDG
-384 ETGAIFDASH
+384 ESGGISDAAG
-394 NEIASLSTF
+394 NEIVSLGTF
-403 VVRRYSGQDTLS
+403 VVRRYSGQDTLP
-415 IDFKDATQEVIE
+415 IDFKEATQDVIAQME
-427 AMEEAGET
+427 ADGVT
-435 KGSFVFPIQQT
+435 KTTFVHAIPQT
-446 DDESNPVYDE
+446 DEESSPVYDE

-463 DTEITVERKTNEY
+463 DTEITVERKTSEY

-524 VVVIL
+524 VVVFL
-529 ETIIGVIMGG
+529 ETLIGVILGG

-586 VWMMVALGVLG
+586 VWMMVALGLLG

-612 REQEFMIAQE
+612 REQEFMIAEE
-622 ATGMRSSRRIFRH
+622 ATGIRSSRRIFRH

-648 TMSLGSIIIT
+648 TMSLGSVIIT